1 MIKVLMIP
9 GSDFDVRQFLDL
21 VRRRCGV
28 LYVSA
33 DSGAVCAD
41 ETTQLLILEMRSVGS
56 PCDFGADIV
65 VVGNGAPDISHLPNG
80 CIKKGATVIFDPQDV
95 YHCRF
100 MADPALRPV
109 TCGAG
114 ERNTVSISSIGDEAL
129 VLSVGR
135 DVRNVYGGLVEVQ
148 DYVFHGKVWDVPSAV
163 LACALLLLTEERDM
177 V

>member
-9 GSDFDVRQFLDL
+9 GMDFEVQQFLEL
-21 VRRRCGV
+21 VRRKYSV

-33 DSGAVCAD
+33 DSGAVCGD
-41 ETTQLLILEMRSVGS
+41 EAAQLLILEMRNVGS

-65 VVGNGAPDISHLPNG
+65 VVGNGAPDISHLPDG
-80 CIKKGATVIFDPQDV
+80 CVKKGAIVIFDPQNV
-95 YHCRF
+95 RYCRF
-100 MADPALRPV
+100 VEDSKLQPI

-114 ERNTVSISSIGDEAL
+114 ERNTVSISSIGDESL

-135 DVRNVYGGLVEVQ
+135 DVQNVYGKLVEVQ
-148 DYVFHGKVWDVPSAV
+148 DYVFHGKIWDVPSAV
-163 LACALLLLTEERDM
+163 FACTLLLLTEER

>member
-1 MIKVLMIP
+1 MIP
-9 GSDFDVRQFLDL
+9 GTDFDVRQFLDL

-41 ETTQLLILEMRSVGS
+41 ETPQLLILEMRNIGS

-65 VVGNGAPDISHLPNG
+65 VVGSGAEDISHLPHG
-80 CIKKGATVIFDPQDV
+80 CIKSGATVIFDPQDV
-95 YHCRF
+95 CHCRF
-100 MADPALRPV
+100 VADPALRPV

-114 ERNTVSISSIGDEAL
+114 ERNTVSISSIGDESL

-135 DVRNVYGGLVEVQ
+135 DVKNVYGKLVEVQ
-148 DYVFHGKVWDVPSAV
+148 DYVFHGAIWDISSAV
-163 LACALLLLTEERDM
+163 LACTLLLLTEKRGT